1 MYLFFFVISFFSF
14 SVGANE
20 VYVTMPLSTQAKLY
34 PHIKMQNSNGLVSFK
49 VPRSEL
55 NSISL
60 YNHKNSRFCGGFVVS
75 KNPLNLNKNRSKNL
89 LNLNTYTI
97 NRSELVTKLF
107 TQVSEPKLRDFIE
120 YFSSYFTRYYL
131 AKEGVAAMVDLSKRW
146 GKLTSH
152 RSDIEVKL
160 HYHDDWPQPSV
171 ILTIKGATDEKI
183 IIGGH
188 GDSINTDDE
197 GVHSPSPGADDN
209 ASGISV
215 ITEIIRI
222 LVLDNYKP
230 KNDITF
236 MAYSAE
242 EVGLLGSMEIAK
254 EYADAGTIVKGVLQI
269 DGVNFNGSEIQI
281 ALIDDNTDQKQNLFI
296 GNLIDKY
303 LKVNWGY
310 DTCEYACSDH
320 YSWSYYGFTA
330 SYPFESKIAE
340 ENPRIHT
347 ADDTL
352 AVSGNTADHAVY
364 FAKLGLAYV
373 IELDK

>member
-1 MYLFFFVISFFSF
+1 MYWLLLVLFTFS
-14 SVGANE
+14 ANASDLF
-20 VYVTMPLSTQAKLY
+20 VTMPASTKAALY
-34 PHIKMQNSNGLVSFK
+34 PHMKVKTSNGLVSFK
-49 VPRSEL
+49 IAKSEL

-60 YNHKNSRFCGGFVVS
+60 HNHKTKRFCGGFVVT
-75 KNPLNLNKNRSKNL
+75 KKPLNLKKSRNKNF

-97 NRSELVTKLF
+97 DRPELVSKLF
-107 TQVSEPKLRDFIE
+107 KEISEPKIRDFIE

-131 AKEGVAAMVDLSKRW
+131 ADEGVKAMIDLSKHW
-146 GKLTSH
+146 EKLTAH
-152 RSDIEVKL
+152 RNDIKVKL

-171 ILTIKGATDEKI
+171 ILTIKGSTKESI

-215 ITEIIRI
+215 ITEAIRI
-222 LVLDNYKP
+222 LVHTNYKP

-242 EVGLLGSMEIAK
+242 EVGLRGSMEIAQ
-254 EYADAGTIVKGVLQI
+254 EYAEQDRPVKGVLQI
-269 DGVNFNGSEIQI
+269 DGVNYNGSEIKI

-296 GNLIDKY
+296 GNLIDQY
-303 LKVNWGY
+303 LKVSWGY

-320 YSWSYYGFTA
+320 YSWSYHGYTA

-352 AVSGNTADHAVY
+352 VVSKNSADHAVH
-364 FAKLGLAYV
+364 FAKLTLAYIV
-373 IELDK
+373 ELDK